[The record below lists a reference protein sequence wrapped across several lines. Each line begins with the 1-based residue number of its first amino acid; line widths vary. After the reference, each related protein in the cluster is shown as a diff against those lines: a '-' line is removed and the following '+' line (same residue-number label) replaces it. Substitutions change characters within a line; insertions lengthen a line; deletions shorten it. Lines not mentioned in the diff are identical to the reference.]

1 MINMRQSPDYMVFDL
16 MEEYATYIF
25 NYPKFSVPRGSVYVF
40 RVRELDAV
48 WFKVGDGEKALIDLP
63 NIIGQ

>member
-1 MINMRQSPDYMVFDL
+1 MNLIQSPEYMVFNQ
-16 MEEYATYIF
+16 MEEYAAYIF
-25 NYPKFSVPRGSVYVF
+25 NYPKFVVPKGSVYVF

-48 WFKVGDGEKALIDLP
+48 WFKVGDGEKTLIDLP